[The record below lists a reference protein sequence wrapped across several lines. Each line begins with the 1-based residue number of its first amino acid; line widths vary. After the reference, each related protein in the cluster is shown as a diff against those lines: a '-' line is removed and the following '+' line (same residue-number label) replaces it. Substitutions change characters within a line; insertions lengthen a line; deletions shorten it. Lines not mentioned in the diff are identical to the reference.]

1 MDLQEQPHRN
11 KKKLEITAK
20 QIEIRNKLTQLS
32 SDLELD
38 MENTAIQNKIKQL
51 EDQSAELTKQE
62 KELG

>member
-20 QIEIRNKLTQLS
+20 QIEIRNELTQLS